1 MLALQTRDLALHE
14 TVDDLSAAT
23 LSPEVI
29 WIDLCSPTP
38 EEIAFVE
45 RVTKLHV
52 PTRAEI
58 SEIEVSSRLTIE
70 DDVLYLSTPI
80 SYRAGGVR
88 PASTPV
94 GFVLSQAL
102 LITVRFENLPAFAGF
117 KDRCFAGHTVHP
129 SSGGLFIGLL
139 EAVVDRMADVLEHVG
154 SQLDEV
160 SQVVFHAP
168 DTTTA
173 KAPATDLQK
182 TLQSLGRSGEILSKI
197 RDSLLGIGRIVPF
210 VRGLSTEW
218 MPAEVGQHL
227 KTLRDD
233 IASLN
238 DYDSYLNSKVQ
249 FLLDAT
255 LGLINIEQNNIMK
268 VLTVVSV
275 VGVPPVLIAGIY
287 GMNFKVM
294 PELDWAWG
302 YPYAIVLMIVTA
314 LIPLFWLKRR
324 GWF

>member
-1 MLALQTRDLALHE
+1 MLVLQTRDLALHE
-14 TVDDLSAAT
+14 TVDDLAAAT
-23 LSPEVI
+23 LPPEVI
-29 WIDLCSPTP
+29 WIDMCSPTP

-45 RVTKLHV
+45 RTTKLPV
-52 PTRAEI
+52 PSRAAI
-58 SEIEVSSRLTIE
+58 SEIETSSRLSIE
-70 DDVLYLSTPI
+70 NDVLLLSTPI
-80 SYRAGGVR
+80 SFRVDGVR
-88 PASTPV
+88 PATTPV
-94 GFVLSQAL
+94 GFVLAAHM

-117 KDRCFAGHTVHP
+117 KERCFAGHSVHP

-139 EAVVDRMADVLEHVG
+139 EAVVDRMADVLEQIG
-154 SQLDEV
+154 GQLDEV
-160 SQVVFHAP
+160 SQLVFHTDHPNAP
-168 DTTTA
+168 N
-173 KAPATDLQK
+173 TDLQK
-182 TLQSLGRSGEILSKI
+182 TLQSLGRAGEGLSKI
-197 RDSLLGIGRIVPF
+197 RDALLGIGRIVPF
-210 VRGLSTEW
+210 VTGLSGEW
-218 MPAEVGQHL
+218 MPTEVVPHL

-233 IASLN
+233 VTSLA

-302 YPYAIVLMIVTA
+302 YPYAIVLMIVSA
-314 LIPLFWLKRR
+314 LIPFIWLKRR
-324 GWF
+324 RWF

>member
-1 MLALQTRDLALHE
+1 MLILQTRDLALHE

-29 WIDLCSPTP
+29 WIDMCSPTP

-45 RVTKLHV
+45 RVSKQHV
-52 PTRAEI
+52 PSRAEI
-58 SEIEVSSRLTIE
+58 SEIEVSSRLNIE
-70 DDVLYLSTPI
+70 NDVLFLSTPI
-80 SYRAGGVR
+80 SFRADGVR
-88 PASTPV
+88 PATTPV
-94 GFVLSQAL
+94 GFVLSARL

-117 KDRCFAGHTVHP
+117 KDRCFAGHSVHP
-129 SSGGLFIGLL
+129 SSAGLFIGLL

-160 SQVVFHAP
+160 SQLVFH
-168 DTTTA
+168 TTDRKVA
-173 KAPATDLQK
+173 DTDLQK

-197 RDSLLGIGRIVPF
+197 RDSLLGIGRIVPY
-210 VRGLSTEW
+210 VKGLAADW
-218 MPAEVGQHL
+218 MPVEVGPHL

-302 YPYAIVLMIVTA
+302 YPYAIVVMIVSA
-314 LIPLFWLKRR
+314 LIPFVWLKRR

>member
-1 MLALQTRDLALHE
+1 MLILQTRDLALHE
-14 TVDDLSAAT
+14 SVDDLAAAT

-29 WIDLCSPTP
+29 WIDMCAPTP
-38 EEIAFVE
+38 DEIAFVE

-52 PTRAEI
+52 PSRAEI
-58 SEIEVSSRLTIE
+58 SEIEVSSRLNIE
-70 DDVLYLSTPI
+70 NDVLFLSTPI
-80 SYRAGGVR
+80 SFRADGVR
-88 PASTPV
+88 PATTPV
-94 GFVLSQAL
+94 GFVLSAHL

-117 KDRCFAGHTVHP
+117 KERCFAGHSVHP
-129 SSGGLFIGLL
+129 SSAGLFIGLL

-154 SQLDEV
+154 GQLDEI
-160 SQVVFHAP
+160 SQLVFH
-168 DTTTA
+168 TTSA
-173 KAPATDLQK
+173 KVADTDLQK

-197 RDSLLGIGRIVPF
+197 RDSLLGIGRIVPY
-210 VRGLSTEW
+210 VTGLATAW
-218 MPAEVGQHL
+218 MPAEVGPHL

-287 GMNFKVM
+287 GMNFKAM

-302 YPYAIVLMIVTA
+302 YPYAIVLMIVSA
-314 LIPLFWLKRR
+314 LIPFVWLKRR

>member
-1 MLALQTRDLALHE
+1 MLVLQTRDLALHE
-14 TVDDLSAAT
+14 TVDDLASAA

-29 WIDLCSPTP
+29 WIDMCAPTP
-38 EEIAFVE
+38 DEIAFVE
-45 RVTKLHV
+45 RVSTLHV
-52 PTRAEI
+52 PSRAEI
-58 SEIEVSSRLTIE
+58 SEIEVSSRLNIE
-70 DDVLYLSTPI
+70 NDVLFLSTPI
-80 SYRAGGVR
+80 SFRADGVR
-88 PASTPV
+88 PATTPV
-94 GFVLSQAL
+94 GFVLSAHL

-117 KDRCFAGHTVHP
+117 KDRCFAGHAVHP
-129 SSGGLFIGLL
+129 SSAGLFIGLL

-154 SQLDEV
+154 SQLDEI
-160 SQVVFHAP
+160 SQLVFH
-168 DTTTA
+168 TA
-173 KAPATDLQK
+173 DPKAADTDLQK

-197 RDSLLGIGRIVPF
+197 RDSLLGIGRIVPY
-210 VRGLSTEW
+210 VAGLSADW
-218 MPAEVGQHL
+218 MPAEVGPHL

-287 GMNFKVM
+287 GMNFKAI

-302 YPYAIVLMIVTA
+302 YPYAIVLMFVSA
-314 LIPLFWLKRR
+314 LIPFIWLKRR
-324 GWF
+324 RWF